1 MENNELV
8 FKGENS
14 QALTNSLL
22 VAEKF
27 GKTHEHVVRD
37 IDNLLE
43 KVQDVDNQCNPNLD
57 APQTM
62 FELYYEDVPQ
72 PNGGFKRA
80 KRYVMNRDGF
90 TLLAMGF
97 TGKRAMKFKLDYI
110 AAFNAMESELRKPKQ
125 MTLSEQLLMQAQFN
139 VEQEKRISAVEQRLD
154 NMDKEREENGRLLLE
169 AKLSDVPTP
178 QQSVRSR
185 INELVCEYARATNT
199 AHRDVWNTIYK
210 KLKYL
215 YHISINSYKKVK
227 PIETKLDVVERIG
240 ALENVLSIIS
250 EMINDFKV
258 KTA

>member
-1 MENNELV
+1 MENDKLV
-8 FKGENS
+8 FKGENN

-27 GKTHEHVVRD
+27 GKTHDNVLKSIRNILAGGVVKND
-37 IDNLLE
+37 E
-43 KVQDVDNQCNPNLD
+43 TP
-57 APQTM
+57 M
-62 FELYYEDVPQ
+62 FAETTYYNEQ
-72 PNGGFKRA
+72 NGQSYPMF
-80 KRYVMNRDGF
+80 VMNRDGF

-97 TGKRAMKFKLDYI
+97 TGKKALQFKLDYI
-110 AAFNAMESELRKPKQ
+110 AAFNAMENELRKPKS
-125 MTLSEQLLMQAQFN
+125 LSQLEILQGSVNALI
-139 VEQEKRISAVEQRLD
+139 EHDKRLKAVEQRLD

-169 AKLSDVPTP
+169 AKLSDIPTP

-185 INELVCEYARATNT
+185 INELVCEYARATNI

-227 PIETKLDVVERIG
+227 PTETKLDVVERIG

-250 EMINDFKV
+250 EMINDFKT

>member
-8 FKGENS
+8 FKGKNS

-27 GKTHEHVVRD
+27 GKTHDNVLKAIRNIIDGGVVK
-37 IDNLLE
+37 NNE
-43 KVQDVDNQCNPNLD
+43 APMFVESTYFNQQNGQDYPL
-57 APQTM
+57 
-62 FELYYEDVPQ
+62 F
-72 PNGGFKRA
+72 
-80 KRYVMNRDGF
+80 VMNRDGF

-97 TGKRAMKFKLDYI
+97 TGKKALQFKLDYI
-110 AAFNAMESELRKPKQ
+110 AAFNAMENELRKPKS
-125 MTLSEQLLMQAQFN
+125 LSQLEILQGSVNAL
-139 VEQEKRISAVEQRLD
+139 VEHDKRLRAVEQRLND
-154 NMDKEREENGRLLLE
+154 IDKEREENGRLLLE
-169 AKLSDVPTP
+169 AKLSDIPTP

-227 PIETKLDVVERIG
+227 PTETKLDVVERIG

>member
-8 FKGENS
+8 FKGKNS

-27 GKTHEHVVRD
+27 GKTHDNVLKAIRNIVDGGVVK
-37 IDNLLE
+37 NNE
-43 KVQDVDNQCNPNLD
+43 TPMFVESTYFNQQNGQDYPL
-57 APQTM
+57 
-62 FELYYEDVPQ
+62 F
-72 PNGGFKRA
+72 
-80 KRYVMNRDGF
+80 VMNRDGF

-97 TGKRAMKFKLDYI
+97 TGKRAMQFKLDYI
-110 AAFNAMESELRKPKQ
+110 AAFNAMENELRKPKS
-125 MTLSEQLLMQAQFN
+125 LSQLEILQGSVNAL
-139 VEQEKRISAVEQRLD
+139 VEHDKRLRAVEQRLND
-154 NMDKEREENGRLLLE
+154 IDKEREENGRLLLE
-169 AKLSDVPTP
+169 AKLSDIPTP

-227 PIETKLDVVERIG
+227 PTETKLDVVERIG

>member
-27 GKTHEHVVRD
+27 GKEHGDVLKA
-37 IDNLLE
+37 IDALMS
-43 KVQDVDNQCNPNLD
+43 KMSDNQCKGYFD
-57 APQTM
+57 DTSI
-62 FELYYEDVPQ
+62 EVSQ
-72 PNGGFKRA
+72 PNGGV
-80 KRYVMNRDGF
+80 RYSRVVVMNRDGF
-90 TLLAMGF
+90 TLLVMGF
-97 TGKRAMKFKLDYI
+97 TGKKALQFKLDYI
-110 AAFNAMESELRKPKQ
+110 AAFNAMENELRKPKQ

-169 AKLSDVPTP
+169 AKLSDIPTP

-227 PIETKLDVVERIG
+227 PTETKLDVVERIG
-240 ALENVLSIIS
+240 SLENVLSIIS

>member
-27 GKTHEHVVRD
+27 GKEHGDVLKA
-37 IDNLLE
+37 IDALMS
-43 KVQDVDNQCNPNLD
+43 KMSDNQCKGYFD
-57 APQTM
+57 DTSI
-62 FELYYEDVPQ
+62 EVSQ
-72 PNGGFKRA
+72 PNGGV
-80 KRYVMNRDGF
+80 RYSRVVVMNRDGF
-90 TLLAMGF
+90 TLLVMGF
-97 TGKRAMKFKLDYI
+97 TGKKALQFKLDYI
-110 AAFNAMESELRKPKQ
+110 AAFNAMENELRKPKQ

-169 AKLSDVPTP
+169 AKLSDIPTP

-227 PIETKLDVVERIG
+227 PTETKLDVVERIG

-250 EMINDFKV
+250 EMINDFKE

>member
-27 GKTHEHVVRD
+27 GKTHDNVLKAIRNIVDGGVVK
-37 IDNLLE
+37 NNE
-43 KVQDVDNQCNPNLD
+43 TPMFVESTYFNQQNGQDYPL
-57 APQTM
+57 
-62 FELYYEDVPQ
+62 F
-72 PNGGFKRA
+72 
-80 KRYVMNRDGF
+80 VMNRDGF

-97 TGKRAMKFKLDYI
+97 TGKKALQFKLDYI
-110 AAFNAMESELRKPKQ
+110 AAFNAMENELRKPKS
-125 MTLSEQLLMQAQFN
+125 LSQLEILQGSVNAL
-139 VEQEKRISAVEQRLD
+139 VEHDKRLRAVEQRLND
-154 NMDKEREENGRLLLE
+154 MDKEREDNGRLLLE
-169 AKLSDVPTP
+169 AKLSDTPTP

-227 PIETKLDVVERIG
+227 PTETKLDVVERIG

-250 EMINDFKV
+250 EMINDFKA

>member
-27 GKTHEHVVRD
+27 GKTH
-37 IDNLLE
+37 DNVLKAIRNIIGGCVIKNNE
-43 KVQDVDNQCNPNLD
+43 TPMFVEATYFNQQNRQDYP
-57 APQTM
+57 M
-62 FELYYEDVPQ
+62 F
-72 PNGGFKRA
+72 
-80 KRYVMNRDGF
+80 VMNRDGF

-97 TGKRAMKFKLDYI
+97 TGKKALQFKLDYI

-139 VEQEKRISAVEQRLD
+139 VEQEKRISAVEQRLND
-154 NMDKEREENGRLLLE
+154 MDKEREENGRLLLE
-169 AKLSDVPTP
+169 AKLSDIPTP

-227 PIETKLDVVERIG
+227 QTETKLDVVERIG

-250 EMINDFKV
+250 EMINDFKE

>member
-1 MENNELV
+1 MENKELV
-8 FKGENS
+8 FKGKNS

-27 GKTHEHVVRD
+27 GKTHDNVLKAIRNIVDGGVVK
-37 IDNLLE
+37 NNE
-43 KVQDVDNQCNPNLD
+43 TPMFVESTYFNQQNGQDYPL
-57 APQTM
+57 
-62 FELYYEDVPQ
+62 F
-72 PNGGFKRA
+72 
-80 KRYVMNRDGF
+80 VMNRDGF

-97 TGKRAMKFKLDYI
+97 TGKRALQFKLDYI
-110 AAFNAMESELRKPKQ
+110 AAFNAMENELRKPKS
-125 MTLSEQLLMQAQFN
+125 LSQLEILQGSVNAL
-139 VEQEKRISAVEQRLD
+139 VEHDKRLRAVEQRLND
-154 NMDKEREENGRLLLE
+154 MDKEREENGRLLLE
-169 AKLSDVPTP
+169 AKLSDIPTP

-227 PIETKLDVVERIG
+227 PTETKLDVVERIG

>member
-27 GKTHEHVVRD
+27 GKTHDNVLKAIRNIMDGGVVK
-37 IDNLLE
+37 NNE
-43 KVQDVDNQCNPNLD
+43 TPMFTESTYYNQ
-57 APQTM
+57 Q
-62 FELYYEDVPQ
+62 
-72 PNGGFKRA
+72 NGQSYPLF
-80 KRYVMNRDGF
+80 VMNRDGF

-97 TGKRAMKFKLDYI
+97 TGKKALQFKIDYI
-110 AAFNAMESELRKPKQ
+110 AAFNAMENELRKPKQ

-185 INELVCEYARATNT
+185 INELVCEYARTTNT

-227 PIETKLDVVERIG
+227 PTETKLDVVERIG

-250 EMINDFKV
+250 EMINDFKE

>member
-27 GKTHEHVVRD
+27 GKEHGDVLKA
-37 IDNLLE
+37 IDALMS
-43 KVQDVDNQCNPNLD
+43 KMSDNQCKGYFD
-57 APQTM
+57 DTSI
-62 FELYYEDVPQ
+62 EVSQ
-72 PNGGFKRA
+72 PNGGV
-80 KRYVMNRDGF
+80 RYSRVVVMNRDGF
-90 TLLAMGF
+90 TLLVMGF
-97 TGKRAMKFKLDYI
+97 TGKKALQFKLDYI
-110 AAFNAMESELRKPKQ
+110 AAFNAMENELRKPKQ

-154 NMDKEREENGRLLLE
+154 NMDKEREENGRLLLK

-227 PIETKLDVVERIG
+227 PTETKLDVVERIG
-240 ALENVLSIIS
+240 SLENVLSIIS
-250 EMINDFKV
+250 EMINDFKE

>member
-27 GKTHEHVVRD
+27 GKEHGDVLKA
-37 IDNLLE
+37 IDALMS
-43 KVQDVDNQCNPNLD
+43 KMSDNQCKGYFD
-57 APQTM
+57 DTSI
-62 FELYYEDVPQ
+62 EVSQ
-72 PNGGFKRA
+72 PNGGV
-80 KRYVMNRDGF
+80 RYSRVVVMNRDGF
-90 TLLAMGF
+90 TLLVMGF
-97 TGKRAMKFKLDYI
+97 TGKKALQFKLDYI
-110 AAFNAMESELRKPKQ
+110 AAFNAMENELRNPKP
-125 MTLSEQLLMQAQFN
+125 LSQLEILQGSVNALI
-139 VEQEKRISAVEQRLD
+139 EHDKRLKAVEQRLD
-154 NMDKEREENGRLLLE
+154 NMDKEREENGRLLLK

-227 PIETKLDVVERIG
+227 PTETKLDVVERIG

-250 EMINDFKV
+250 EMINDFKE

>member
-27 GKTHEHVVRD
+27 GKTHDNVLKAIRNIIGGGVVK
-37 IDNLLE
+37 NNE
-43 KVQDVDNQCNPNLD
+43 T
-57 APQTM
+57 TM
-62 FELYYEDVPQ
+62 FVESTYFNQ
-72 PNGGFKRA
+72 QNGQDYPLF
-80 KRYVMNRDGF
+80 VMNRDGF

-97 TGKRAMKFKLDYI
+97 TGKKALQFKLDYI
-110 AAFNAMESELRKPKQ
+110 AAFNAMESELKKPKS
-125 MTLSEQLLMQAQFN
+125 LSQLEILQGSVNAL
-139 VEQEKRISAVEQRLD
+139 VEHDKRLRAVEQRLD
-154 NMDKEREENGRLLLE
+154 NIDKEREENGRLLLE
-169 AKLSDVPTP
+169 AKLSDIPTP

-227 PIETKLDVVERIG
+227 PTETKLDVVERIG

>member
-1 MENNELV
+1 MINIIKYGKNELV
-8 FKGENS
+8 FKGKNS

-27 GKTHEHVVRD
+27 GKTHDNVLKAIRNIVDGGVVK
-37 IDNLLE
+37 NNE
-43 KVQDVDNQCNPNLD
+43 TPMFVESTYFNQQNGQDYPL
-57 APQTM
+57 
-62 FELYYEDVPQ
+62 F
-72 PNGGFKRA
+72 
-80 KRYVMNRDGF
+80 VMNRDGF

-97 TGKRAMKFKLDYI
+97 TGKRALQFKLDYI
-110 AAFNAMESELRKPKQ
+110 TAFNAMENELRKPKS
-125 MTLSEQLLMQAQFN
+125 LSQLEILQGSVNAL
-139 VEQEKRISAVEQRLD
+139 VEHDKRLRDVEQRLND
-154 NMDKEREENGRLLLE
+154 MDKEREENGRLLLE
-169 AKLSDVPTP
+169 AKLSDIPTP

-227 PIETKLDVVERIG
+227 PTETKLDVVERIG

>member
-1 MENNELV
+1 MENNKLV
-8 FKGENS
+8 FKGKNS

-27 GKTHEHVVRD
+27 GKTHDNVLKAIRNIVDGGVVK
-37 IDNLLE
+37 NNE
-43 KVQDVDNQCNPNLD
+43 TPMFVESTYFNQQNGQDYPL
-57 APQTM
+57 
-62 FELYYEDVPQ
+62 F
-72 PNGGFKRA
+72 
-80 KRYVMNRDGF
+80 VMNRDGF

-97 TGKRAMKFKLDYI
+97 TGKRALQFKLDYI
-110 AAFNAMESELRKPKQ
+110 AAFNAMENELRKPKS
-125 MTLSEQLLMQAQFN
+125 LSQLEILQGSVNAL
-139 VEQEKRISAVEQRLD
+139 VEHDKRLRAVEQRLND
-154 NMDKEREENGRLLLE
+154 IDKEREENGRLLLE
-169 AKLSDVPTP
+169 VKLSDIPTP

-227 PIETKLDVVERIG
+227 PTETKLDVVERIG

-250 EMINDFKV
+250 EMINDFKA

>member
-1 MENNELV
+1 MENDKLV

-27 GKTHEHVVRD
+27 GKTHDNVLKAIRNIVGGGVVKND
-37 IDNLLE
+37 ETPMFVESTYFNQQNG
-43 KVQDVDNQCNPNLD
+43 QDYPL
-57 APQTM
+57 
-62 FELYYEDVPQ
+62 F
-72 PNGGFKRA
+72 
-80 KRYVMNRDGF
+80 VMNRDGF

-97 TGKRAMKFKLDYI
+97 TGKKALQFKLDYI
-110 AAFNAMESELRKPKQ
+110 AAFNAMENELRKPKS
-125 MTLSEQLLMQAQFN
+125 LSQLEILQGSVNALI
-139 VEQEKRISAVEQRLD
+139 EHDKRLQAVEQRLD
-154 NMDKEREENGRLLLE
+154 NIDKEREENGRLLLE
-169 AKLSDVPTP
+169 AKLSDIPTP

-227 PIETKLDVVERIG
+227 PTETKLDVVERIG

-250 EMINDFKV
+250 EMINDFKE

>member
-57 APQTM
+57 APKTM
-62 FELYYEDVPQ
+62 FELYFEDVPQ

-110 AAFNAMESELRKPKQ
+110 AAFNAMENELRNPKP
-125 MTLSEQLLMQAQFN
+125 LSQLEILQGSVNAL
-139 VEQEKRISAVEQRLD
+139 VEHDKRLRAVEQRLD

-169 AKLSDVPTP
+169 AKLSDIPTP

-227 PIETKLDVVERIG
+227 PTETKLDVVERIG

>member
-27 GKTHEHVVRD
+27 GKTHDNVLKAIRNIIDGGVVK
-37 IDNLLE
+37 NNE
-43 KVQDVDNQCNPNLD
+43 TPMFVESTYFNQQNGQDYPL
-57 APQTM
+57 
-62 FELYYEDVPQ
+62 F
-72 PNGGFKRA
+72 
-80 KRYVMNRDGF
+80 VMNRDGF

-97 TGKRAMKFKLDYI
+97 TGKKALQFKLDYI
-110 AAFNAMESELRKPKQ
+110 AAFNAMENELRKPKP
-125 MTLSEQLLMQAQFN
+125 LSQLEILQGSVNAL
-139 VEQEKRISAVEQRLD
+139 VEHDKRLQAVEQRLD
-154 NMDKEREENGRLLLE
+154 NMDREREENGRLLLE
-169 AKLSDVPTP
+169 AKLSDIPTP

-227 PIETKLDVVERIG
+227 PTETKLDVVERIG

>member
-27 GKTHEHVVRD
+27 GKTH
-37 IDNLLE
+37 DNVLKAIRNIIGGCVIKNNE
-43 KVQDVDNQCNPNLD
+43 TPMFAETTYFNQQNRQDYP
-57 APQTM
+57 M
-62 FELYYEDVPQ
+62 F
-72 PNGGFKRA
+72 
-80 KRYVMNRDGF
+80 VMNRDGF

-97 TGKRAMKFKLDYI
+97 TGKKALQFKLDYI
-110 AAFNAMESELRKPKQ
+110 AAFNAMENELRNPKP
-125 MTLSEQLLMQAQFN
+125 LSQLEILQGSVNALI
-139 VEQEKRISAVEQRLD
+139 EHDKRLKAVEQRLD
-154 NMDKEREENGRLLLE
+154 NMDKEREENGRLLLK
-169 AKLSDVPTP
+169 AKLSDIPTP

-227 PIETKLDVVERIG
+227 PTETKLDVVERIG
-240 ALENVLSIIS
+240 VLENVLSIIS

-258 KTA
+258 KTV

>member
-1 MENNELV
+1 MENDKLV

-22 VAEKF
+22 LAEKF
-27 GKTHEHVVRD
+27 GKTHDNVLKAIRNIVGGGVVKND
-37 IDNLLE
+37 ETPMFVESTYFNQQNG
-43 KVQDVDNQCNPNLD
+43 QDYPL
-57 APQTM
+57 
-62 FELYYEDVPQ
+62 F
-72 PNGGFKRA
+72 
-80 KRYVMNRDGF
+80 VMNRDGF

-97 TGKRAMKFKLDYI
+97 TGKKALQFKLDYI
-110 AAFNAMESELRKPKQ
+110 AAFNAMENELRKPKS
-125 MTLSEQLLMQAQFN
+125 LSQLEILQGSVNALI
-139 VEQEKRISAVEQRLD
+139 EHDKRLQAVEQRLD
-154 NMDKEREENGRLLLE
+154 NMDKEREGNGRLLLE
-169 AKLSDVPTP
+169 AKLSDIPTP

-227 PIETKLDVVERIG
+227 PTETKLDVVERIG

-250 EMINDFKV
+250 EMINDFKE

>member
-27 GKTHEHVVRD
+27 GKEHGDVLKA
-37 IDNLLE
+37 IDALMS
-43 KVQDVDNQCNPNLD
+43 KMSDNQCKGYFD
-57 APQTM
+57 DTSI
-62 FELYYEDVPQ
+62 EVSQ
-72 PNGGFKRA
+72 PNGGV
-80 KRYVMNRDGF
+80 RYSRVVVMNRDGF
-90 TLLAMGF
+90 TLLVMGF
-97 TGKRAMKFKLDYI
+97 TGKKALQFKLDYI
-110 AAFNAMESELRKPKQ
+110 AAFNAMENELRKPKQ

-169 AKLSDVPTP
+169 AKLSDIPTP

-227 PIETKLDVVERIG
+227 PTETKLDIVERIG
-240 ALENVLSIIS
+240 SLENVLSIIS
-250 EMINDFKV
+250 EMINDFKE

>member
-27 GKTHEHVVRD
+27 GKEHGDVLKA
-37 IDNLLE
+37 IDALMS
-43 KVQDVDNQCNPNLD
+43 KMSDNQCKGYFD
-57 APQTM
+57 DTSI
-62 FELYYEDVPQ
+62 EVSQ
-72 PNGGFKRA
+72 PNGGV
-80 KRYVMNRDGF
+80 RYSRVVVMNRDGF
-90 TLLAMGF
+90 TLLVMGF
-97 TGKRAMKFKLDYI
+97 TGKKALQFKLDYI
-110 AAFNAMESELRKPKQ
+110 AAFNAMENELRKPKQ

-169 AKLSDVPTP
+169 AKLSDIPTP

-227 PIETKLDVVERIG
+227 PTETKLDVVERIG
-240 ALENVLSIIS
+240 SLENVLSIIS
-250 EMINDFKV
+250 EMINDFKE

>member
-27 GKTHEHVVRD
+27 GKTHDNVLKAIRNIIDGGVVK
-37 IDNLLE
+37 NNE
-43 KVQDVDNQCNPNLD
+43 TPMFVESTYFNQQNGQDYPL
-57 APQTM
+57 
-62 FELYYEDVPQ
+62 F
-72 PNGGFKRA
+72 
-80 KRYVMNRDGF
+80 VMNRDGF

-97 TGKRAMKFKLDYI
+97 TGKKALQFKLDYI
-110 AAFNAMESELRKPKQ
+110 AAFNAMENELRKPKS
-125 MTLSEQLLMQAQFN
+125 LSQLEILQGSVNAL
-139 VEQEKRISAVEQRLD
+139 VEHDKRLRAVEQRLD

-169 AKLSDVPTP
+169 AKLSDTPTP

-227 PIETKLDVVERIG
+227 PTETKLDVVERIG

>member
-1 MENNELV
+1 MENKELV

-14 QALTNSLL
+14 RALTNSLL

-27 GKTHEHVVRD
+27 GKEHRNVLQAIRD
-37 IDNLLE
+37 IIGSAENSAYPQMFVE
-43 KVQDVDNQCNPNLD
+43 STYFNQQNGQDYPL
-57 APQTM
+57 
-62 FELYYEDVPQ
+62 F
-72 PNGGFKRA
+72 
-80 KRYVMNRDGF
+80 VMNRDGF

-97 TGKRAMKFKLDYI
+97 TGKRAMQFKLDYI
-110 AAFNAMESELRKPKQ
+110 AAFNAMENELRKPKS
-125 MTLSEQLLMQAQFN
+125 LSQLEILQGSVNAL
-139 VEQEKRISAVEQRLD
+139 VEHDKRLRAVEQRLND
-154 NMDKEREENGRLLLE
+154 IDKEREENGRLLLE
-169 AKLSDVPTP
+169 AKLSDIPTP

-227 PIETKLDVVERIG
+227 PTETKLDVVERIG

>member
-27 GKTHEHVVRD
+27 GKEHGDVLKA
-37 IDNLLE
+37 IDALMS
-43 KVQDVDNQCNPNLD
+43 KMSDNQCKGYFD
-57 APQTM
+57 DTSI
-62 FELYYEDVPQ
+62 EVSQ
-72 PNGGFKRA
+72 PNGGV
-80 KRYVMNRDGF
+80 RYSRVVVMNRDGF
-90 TLLAMGF
+90 TLLVMGF
-97 TGKRAMKFKLDYI
+97 TGKKALQFKLDYI
-110 AAFNAMESELRKPKQ
+110 AAFNAMENELRKPKQ

-227 PIETKLDVVERIG
+227 PTETKLDIVERIG

-250 EMINDFKV
+250 EMINDFKE

>member
-27 GKTHEHVVRD
+27 GKTH
-37 IDNLLE
+37 DNVLKAIRNIIGGCVIKNNE
-43 KVQDVDNQCNPNLD
+43 TPMFVETTYFNQQNRQDYP
-57 APQTM
+57 M
-62 FELYYEDVPQ
+62 F
-72 PNGGFKRA
+72 
-80 KRYVMNRDGF
+80 VMNRDGF

-97 TGKRAMKFKLDYI
+97 TGKKALQFKLDYI
-110 AAFNAMESELRKPKQ
+110 AAFNAMENELRNPKP
-125 MTLSEQLLMQAQFN
+125 LSQLEILQGSVNALI
-139 VEQEKRISAVEQRLD
+139 EHDKRLKAVEQRLD
-154 NMDKEREENGRLLLE
+154 NMDKEREENGRLLLK
-169 AKLSDVPTP
+169 AKLSDIPTP

-185 INELVCEYARATNT
+185 IYELVCEYARATNT

-227 PIETKLDVVERIG
+227 PTETKLDVVERIG
-240 ALENVLSIIS
+240 VLENVLSIIS

-258 KTA
+258 KTV

>member
-1 MENNELV
+1 MDDMNLV

-27 GKTHEHVVRD
+27 GKRHADVIRSIEK
-37 IDNLLE
+37 LLNTGDE
-43 KVQDVDNQCNPNLD
+43 TLNAKMRSAFVSACYVDTTGKSNPMY
-57 APQTM
+57 A
-62 FELYYEDVPQ
+62 
-72 PNGGFKRA
+72 
-80 KRYVMNRDGF
+80 MNRKGF
-90 TLLAMGF
+90 SILVMGYSGTKALL
-97 TGKRAMKFKLDYI
+97 FKD
-110 AAFNAMESELRKPKQ
+110 AFYDAFDAMENELKKPKQ

-139 VEQEKRISAVEQRLD
+139 IEQEKRISAVEQRLD
-154 NMDKEREENGRLLLE
+154 KMDEEREENGRLLLE
-169 AKLSDVPTP
+169 ATLFDVPTP
-178 QQSVRSR
+178 QQSIRSR
-185 INELVCEYARATNT
+185 VNELVCEYARATNT

-227 PIETKLDVVERIG
+227 PNETKLDVVERIG

-250 EMINDFKV
+250 EMINDFKT

>member
-27 GKTHEHVVRD
+27 GKTHDNVLKAIRNIIDGGVVKND
-37 IDNLLE
+37 ETPMFVESTYFNQQNG
-43 KVQDVDNQCNPNLD
+43 QDYPL
-57 APQTM
+57 
-62 FELYYEDVPQ
+62 F
-72 PNGGFKRA
+72 
-80 KRYVMNRDGF
+80 VMNRDGF

-97 TGKRAMKFKLDYI
+97 TGKKALQFKLDYI
-110 AAFNAMESELRKPKQ
+110 AAFNAMENELRKSKS
-125 MTLSEQLLMQAQFN
+125 LSQLEILQGSVNALI
-139 VEQEKRISAVEQRLD
+139 EHDKRLQAVEQRLD
-154 NMDKEREENGRLLLE
+154 NIDKEREENGRLLLE
-169 AKLSDVPTP
+169 AKLSDIPTP

-215 YHISINSYKKVK
+215 YQISINSYKKVK
-227 PIETKLDVVERIG
+227 PTETKLDVVERIG

-250 EMINDFKV
+250 EMTNDFKT

>member
-27 GKTHEHVVRD
+27 GKEHGDVLKA
-37 IDNLLE
+37 IDALMS
-43 KVQDVDNQCNPNLD
+43 KMSDNQCKGYFD
-57 APQTM
+57 DTSI
-62 FELYYEDVPQ
+62 EVSQ
-72 PNGGFKRA
+72 PNGGV
-80 KRYVMNRDGF
+80 RYSRVVVMNRDGF
-90 TLLAMGF
+90 TLLVMGF
-97 TGKRAMKFKLDYI
+97 TGKKALQFKLDYI
-110 AAFNAMESELRKPKQ
+110 AAFNAMENELRKPKQ

-227 PIETKLDVVERIG
+227 PTETKLDVVERIG
-240 ALENVLSIIS
+240 SLENVLSIIS
-250 EMINDFKV
+250 EMINDFKE

>member
-8 FKGENS
+8 FKGKNS

-27 GKTHEHVVRD
+27 GKTHDNVLKAIRNIVDGGVVK
-37 IDNLLE
+37 NNE
-43 KVQDVDNQCNPNLD
+43 TPMFVESTYFNQQNGQDYPL
-57 APQTM
+57 
-62 FELYYEDVPQ
+62 F
-72 PNGGFKRA
+72 
-80 KRYVMNRDGF
+80 VMNRDGF

-97 TGKRAMKFKLDYI
+97 TGKRALQFKLDYI
-110 AAFNAMESELRKPKQ
+110 AAFNAMENELRKPKS
-125 MTLSEQLLMQAQFN
+125 LSQLEILQGSVNAL
-139 VEQEKRISAVEQRLD
+139 VEHDKRLRAVEQRLND
-154 NMDKEREENGRLLLE
+154 IDKEREENGRLLLE
-169 AKLSDVPTP
+169 AKLSDIPTP

-227 PIETKLDVVERIG
+227 PTETKLDVVERIG

-250 EMINDFKV
+250 EMINDFNV

>member
-27 GKTHEHVVRD
+27 GKEHRNVLQAIRD
-37 IDNLLE
+37 IIGYAENSAYPQMFIE
-43 KVQDVDNQCNPNLD
+43 STYYNQQNGQDYPL
-57 APQTM
+57 
-62 FELYYEDVPQ
+62 F
-72 PNGGFKRA
+72 
-80 KRYVMNRDGF
+80 VMNRDGF

-139 VEQEKRISAVEQRLD
+139 VEQEKRISAVEQRLND
-154 NMDKEREENGRLLLE
+154 MDKEREENERLLLE
-169 AKLSDVPTP
+169 AKLSDTPTP

-227 PIETKLDVVERIG
+227 PTETKLDVVERIG
-240 ALENVLSIIS
+240 SLENVLSIIF
-250 EMINDFKV
+250 EMINDFKE

>member
-27 GKTHEHVVRD
+27 GKTHDNVLKAIRNIVDGGVVK
-37 IDNLLE
+37 NNE
-43 KVQDVDNQCNPNLD
+43 TPMFVESTYFNQQNGQDYPL
-57 APQTM
+57 
-62 FELYYEDVPQ
+62 F
-72 PNGGFKRA
+72 
-80 KRYVMNRDGF
+80 VMNRDGF

-97 TGKRAMKFKLDYI
+97 TGKKALQFKLDYI

-169 AKLSDVPTP
+169 AKLSDIPTP

-227 PIETKLDVVERIG
+227 PTETKLDIVERIG

>member
-22 VAEKF
+22 VAEKL
-27 GKTHEHVVRD
+27 GKEHGDVLKA
-37 IDNLLE
+37 IDALMS
-43 KVQDVDNQCNPNLD
+43 KMSDNQCKGYFD
-57 APQTM
+57 DTSI
-62 FELYYEDVPQ
+62 EVSQ
-72 PNGGFKRA
+72 PNGGV
-80 KRYVMNRDGF
+80 RYSRVVVMNRDGF
-90 TLLAMGF
+90 TLLVMGF
-97 TGKRAMKFKLDYI
+97 TGKKALQFKLDYI
-110 AAFNAMESELRKPKQ
+110 AAFNAMENELRKPKQ

-227 PIETKLDVVERIG
+227 PTETKLDVVERIG
-240 ALENVLSIIS
+240 SLENVLSIIS
-250 EMINDFKV
+250 EMINDFKE

>member
-27 GKTHEHVVRD
+27 GKTHDNVLKAIRNIMDGGVVK
-37 IDNLLE
+37 NNE
-43 KVQDVDNQCNPNLD
+43 TPMFVESTYFNQQNGQDYPL
-57 APQTM
+57 
-62 FELYYEDVPQ
+62 F
-72 PNGGFKRA
+72 
-80 KRYVMNRDGF
+80 VMNRDGF

-97 TGKRAMKFKLDYI
+97 TGKRALQFKLDYI
-110 AAFNAMESELRKPKQ
+110 AAFNAMENELRKPKS
-125 MTLSEQLLMQAQFN
+125 LSQLEILQGSVNAL
-139 VEQEKRISAVEQRLD
+139 VEHDKRLRSVEQRLD

-169 AKLSDVPTP
+169 AKLSDIPTP

-227 PIETKLDVVERIG
+227 PTETKLDVVERIG
-240 ALENVLSIIS
+240 SLENVLSIIS

>member
-27 GKTHEHVVRD
+27 GKEHGDVLKA
-37 IDNLLE
+37 IDALMS
-43 KVQDVDNQCNPNLD
+43 KMSDNQRKGYFD
-57 APQTM
+57 DTSI
-62 FELYYEDVPQ
+62 EVSQ
-72 PNGGFKRA
+72 PNGGV
-80 KRYVMNRDGF
+80 RYSRVVVMNRDGF
-90 TLLAMGF
+90 TLLVMGF
-97 TGKRAMKFKLDYI
+97 TGKKALQFKLDYI
-110 AAFNAMESELRKPKQ
+110 AAFNAMENELRKPKQ

-169 AKLSDVPTP
+169 AKLSDIPTP

-227 PIETKLDVVERIG
+227 PTETKLDVVERIG
-240 ALENVLSIIS
+240 SLENVLSIIS
-250 EMINDFKV
+250 EMINDFKE